1 MKKILI
7 STIGLL
13 LFFTGCSNLKKDDE
27 IRVVKYNN
35 SKIDLKYTVVNDDSI
50 IIETINNGENVDYAS
65 INVAAYNSNNELL
78 GVEKQ
83 YLHSLVNGQKN
94 LIKISLNDFIS
105 NDDKVSKIELN
116 IKPKKYE
123 KNIEKSFISNI
134 EGKIESTDDKDQI
147 KLTLTNNSEVVIDNL
162 NAAVVFTKNGKM
174 VDIYNVNVQ
183 SMDDTYSEN
192 IYVPLSENKD
202 GTVSYVDYDDTSIIV
217 NYAISYIE

>member
-50 IIETINNGENVDYAS
+50 IIETKNNGENVDYAS

-147 KLTLTNNSEVVIDNL
+147 KLTLTNNSGVVIDNL

-174 VDIYNVNVQ
+174 VDIYNVNAQ
-183 SMDDTYSEN
+183 SMNDTYSEN